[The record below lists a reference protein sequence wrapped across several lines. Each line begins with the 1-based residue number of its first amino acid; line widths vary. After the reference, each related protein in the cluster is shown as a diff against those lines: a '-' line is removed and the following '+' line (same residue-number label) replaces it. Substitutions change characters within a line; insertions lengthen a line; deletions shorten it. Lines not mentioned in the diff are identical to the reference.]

1 MSRIGFASCVLASLV
16 TGPVAS
22 ADPTVSG
29 AAAGSAQ
36 VSTQDQDNSFL
47 NGVPEKAR
55 MLADRGRQLQRE
67 GKFADALEA
76 YKAAY
81 VLAPSP
87 GLLFNLA
94 QAYRL
99 NGDCDDAAWMYRRF
113 LETEPR
119 EDLRQLAVDHIQ
131 KLSACAH
138 TGMREPIESMNGVPA
153 AKGRV
158 QPKPQPAGST
168 TTVVAT
174 TDEDP
179 GATKRHVGTGL
190 MIGGG
195 ALIVTSVAFA
205 IDGHFAANDVS
216 DAYKGGMRDPNVHSL
231 DDRGSRDQTI
241 SWVTGVTG
249 GAALISGAVLYSL
262 GRRASDH
269 VAIVPRPG
277 GGQVSLAWQF

>member
-1 MSRIGFASCVLASLV
+1 MRRVLTASCLLWLTAA
-16 TGPVAS
+16 PIAH
-22 ADPTVSG
+22 ADPAVAG
-29 AAAGSAQ
+29 AGSAAATED
-36 VSTQDQDNSFL
+36 SMLATI
-47 NGVPEKAR
+47 PEKAR
-55 MLADRGRQLQRE
+55 LLADRGRQLQRE
-67 GKFADALEA
+67 GKFGDALEA

-119 EDLRQLAVDHIQ
+119 EDLRQLALDHIQ
-131 KLSACAH
+131 KLSSCAH
-138 TGMREPIESMNGVPA
+138 TGFRTPEPDVNGVPN
-153 AKGRV
+153 AKRPV
-158 QPKPQPAGST
+158 QPKTQPA
-168 TTVVAT
+168 AT
-174 TDEDP
+174 TSSPTADLVDDDP
-179 GATKRHVGTGL
+179 GKTKRKVGVGL

-195 ALIVTSVAFA
+195 ALIVASVGFA

-216 DAYKGGMRDPNVHSL
+216 DAYKGGVRDPDVHSL
-231 DDRGSRDQTI
+231 DDRGQRDQTI

-249 GAALISGAVLYSL
+249 GAALISGAVLYGL

-269 VAIVPRPG
+269 VAIVPRSG
-277 GGQVSLAWQF
+277 GGEVRLAWQF